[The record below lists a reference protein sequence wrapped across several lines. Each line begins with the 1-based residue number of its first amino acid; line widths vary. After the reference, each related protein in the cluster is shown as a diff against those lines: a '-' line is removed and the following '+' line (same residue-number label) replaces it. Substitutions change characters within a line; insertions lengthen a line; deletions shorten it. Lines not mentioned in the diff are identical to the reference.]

1 MDRGY
6 NVMGGEEFLSKL
18 RDGHARVEEI
28 FNKLKIFIESDSEP
42 EVKAIFES
50 LKGLRELLVEHI
62 KDEDEHFYPALR
74 KRAIELEQEALLP
87 ALDLFSES
95 MHDVTSKVSGFFEE
109 YKKDKDVLKD
119 IEGFKADLIDIIE
132 VVEKRIRSEEG
143 SLFYIY
149 KAYFPEEE

>member
-1 MDRGY
+1 MET
-6 NVMGGEEFLSKL
+6 GGFLSELKDGHTRIEDVFKKL
-18 RDGHARVEEI
+18 RILVEGDD
-28 FNKLKIFIESDSEP
+28 KHD
-42 EVKAIFES
+42 VRAVFES
-50 LKGLRELLVEHI
+50 LKDLRDLLVEHI
-62 KDEDEHFYPALR
+62 RNEDERFYPALR
-74 KRAIELEQEALLP
+74 RRAIELEQEALLP